1 MAKLNVDALKRGKG
15 KSFNNNQSIYGNK
28 ENDNAAIKVG
38 SGLMEAMNMKTA
50 EMEEIQVTHEQ
61 IHTTDK
67 NDWSM
72 KEDEIKELAEL
83 IRDVGILNP
92 PILKKIGENAYEIVA
107 GERRY
112 RAMGYLIKEGIW
124 SSDRKIKVHIFN
136 PDLIALP
143 LTDDEKEDYV
153 RLAENSGQRNKTDG
167 DLLLQMRGYQAIYT
181 SLREKGE
188 LKGLKTRM
196 LLAAD
201 MKISQSKVGQLQ
213 KVENQGSEALIQ
225 ALLDDQVT
233 VSTAQKIA
241 DMPKKEQEEFI
252 TDMAEKKE
260 PGEKIERIDI
270 KKHQHEKDSGLKKA
284 EEKTVSVELEDGNVS
299 EEVVD
304 GFLISPELF
313 RKDIKAITKS
323 LKSKKVYLQEDDYEI
338 YLRSIERLKNIL
350 Q

>member
-1 MAKLNVDALKRGKG
+1 
-15 KSFNNNQSIYGNK
+15 
-28 ENDNAAIKVG
+28 
-38 SGLMEAMNMKTA
+38 MEAMNMKSA
-50 EMEEIQVTHEQ
+50 EMEEIQVTHDQ

-72 KEDEIKELAEL
+72 KEEEIKELAEL

-92 PILKKIGENAYEIVA
+92 PILKKVGDKDYEIVA

-112 RAMGYLIKEGIW
+112 RAMGYLIQEGIW

-136 PDLIALP
+136 PNLITLP
-143 LTDDEKEDYV
+143 LTDEEKEDYV

-167 DLLLQMRGYQAIYT
+167 DLLLQMRGYQSIYT

-188 LKGLKTRM
+188 LTGIKTRM

-201 MKISQSKVGQLQ
+201 MKISPSKVAQLQ
-213 KVENQGSEALIQ
+213 KVENRGSEALVQ

-241 DMPKKEQEEFI
+241 DMPEKEQEEFI
-252 TDMAEKKE
+252 TEVSTKKE

-270 KKHQHEKDSGLKKA
+270 LKFQNEKDSKA
-284 EEKTVSVELEDGNVS
+284 LTGKPTVEENSENTEEEEKPEGI
-299 EEVVD
+299 
-304 GFLISPELF
+304 LISGKKF
-313 RKDIKAITKS
+313 RKDINVIMKK
-323 LKSKKVYLQEDDYEI
+323 LKEKDIYLQEEDYEI
-338 YLRSIERLKNIL
+338 YLRSIEKLKKIL
-350 Q
+350 E

>member
-1 MAKLNVDALKRGKG
+1 MAKLNVDALRKG
-15 KSFNNNQSIYGNK
+15 MGRQFNNQQSIYGNK
-28 ENDNAAIKVG
+28 ENDNSAIKVG
-38 SGLMEAMNMKTA
+38 SGLMEAMNMKSA

-72 KEDEIKELAEL
+72 KEEEIKELAEL

-92 PILKKIGENAYEIVA
+92 PILKKIGNNDYEIVA

-112 RAMGYLIKEGIW
+112 RAMGYLIQEGIW

-136 PDLIALP
+136 PDLITLP
-143 LTDDEKEDYV
+143 LTDEEKEDYV

-188 LKGLKTRM
+188 LTGIKTRM

-201 MKISQSKVGQLQ
+201 MKISPSKVAQLQ
-213 KVENQGSEALIQ
+213 KVENRGSEALVQ

-241 DMPKKEQEEFI
+241 DMPEKEQEEFI
-252 TDMAEKKE
+252 SDVAAKKE

-270 KKHQHEKDSGLKKA
+270 LKFQHEKDAGIANDKPISEGKSENTIT
-284 EEKTVSVELEDGNVS
+284 EEKPEGI
-299 EEVVD
+299 
-304 GFLISPELF
+304 LISGKKF
-313 RKDIKAITKS
+313 RKDINVIMKK
-323 LKSKKVYLQEDDYEI
+323 LKENDIYLQEEDYEI
-338 YLRSIERLKNIL
+338 YLRSIEKLKKIL
-350 Q
+350 D

>member
-1 MAKLNVDALKRGKG
+1 MAKLNVDALRKG
-15 KSFNNNQSIYGNK
+15 MGRQFNNQQSIYENK
-28 ENDNAAIKVG
+28 RNDNSTIKVG
-38 SGLMEAMNMKTA
+38 SGLMEAMNMKSA
-50 EMEEIQVTHEQ
+50 EMEEIQVTHDQ

-72 KEDEIKELAEL
+72 KEEEIKELAEL

-92 PILKKIGENAYEIVA
+92 PILKKVGDKDYEIVA

-112 RAMGYLIKEGIW
+112 RAMGYLIQEGIW

-136 PDLIALP
+136 PNLITLP
-143 LTDDEKEDYV
+143 LTDEEKEDYV

-167 DLLLQMRGYQAIYT
+167 DLLLQMRGYQSIYT

-188 LKGLKTRM
+188 LTGIKTRM

-201 MKISQSKVGQLQ
+201 MKISPSKVAQLQ
-213 KVENQGSEALIQ
+213 KVENRGSEALVQ

-241 DMPKKEQEEFI
+241 DMPEKEQEEFI
-252 TDMAEKKE
+252 TEVSTKKE

-270 KKHQHEKDSGLKKA
+270 LKFQNEKDSKA
-284 EEKTVSVELEDGNVS
+284 LTGKPTVEENSENTEEEEKPEGI
-299 EEVVD
+299 
-304 GFLISPELF
+304 LISGKKF
-313 RKDIKAITKS
+313 RKDINVIMKK
-323 LKSKKVYLQEDDYEI
+323 LKEKDIYLQEEDYEI
-338 YLRSIERLKNIL
+338 YLRSIEKLKKIL
-350 Q
+350 E

>member
-1 MAKLNVDALKRGKG
+1 MAKLNVDALRKG
-15 KSFNNNQSIYGNK
+15 MGRQFNNQQSIYENK
-28 ENDNAAIKVG
+28 GNDNSTIKVG
-38 SGLMEAMNMKTA
+38 SGLMEAMNMKSA
-50 EMEEIQVTHEQ
+50 EMEEIQVTHDQ

-72 KEDEIKELAEL
+72 KEEEIKELAEL

-92 PILKKIGENAYEIVA
+92 PILKKVGDKDYEIVA

-112 RAMGYLIKEGIW
+112 RAMGYLIQEGIW

-136 PDLIALP
+136 PNLITLP
-143 LTDDEKEDYV
+143 LTDEEKEDYV

-167 DLLLQMRGYQAIYT
+167 DLLLQMRGYQSIYT

-188 LKGLKTRM
+188 LTGIKTRM

-201 MKISQSKVGQLQ
+201 MKISPSKVAQLQ
-213 KVENQGSEALIQ
+213 KVENRGSEALVQ

-241 DMPKKEQEEFI
+241 DMPEKEQEEFI
-252 TDMAEKKE
+252 TEVSTKKE

-270 KKHQHEKDSGLKKA
+270 LKFQNEKDSKA
-284 EEKTVSVELEDGNVS
+284 LTGKPTVEENSENTEEEEKPEGI
-299 EEVVD
+299 
-304 GFLISPELF
+304 LISGKKF
-313 RKDIKAITKS
+313 RKDINVIMKK
-323 LKSKKVYLQEDDYEI
+323 LKEKDIYLQEENYEI
-338 YLRSIERLKNIL
+338 YLRSIEKLKKIL

>member
-1 MAKLNVDALKRGKG
+1 MAKLNVDALRKG
-15 KSFNNNQSIYGNK
+15 MGRQFNNQQSIYGNK
-28 ENDNAAIKVG
+28 ENDNSTIKVG
-38 SGLMEAMNMKTA
+38 SGLMEAMNMKSA
-50 EMEEIQVTHEQ
+50 EMEEIQVTHDQ

-72 KEDEIKELAEL
+72 KEEEIKELAEL

-92 PILKKIGENAYEIVA
+92 PILKKVGDKDYEIVA

-112 RAMGYLIKEGIW
+112 RAMGYLIQEGIW

-136 PDLIALP
+136 PDLITLP
-143 LTDDEKEDYV
+143 LTDEEKEDYV

-188 LKGLKTRM
+188 LTGIKTRM

-201 MKISQSKVGQLQ
+201 MKISPSKVAQLQ
-213 KVENQGSEALIQ
+213 KVENRGSEALVQ

-241 DMPKKEQEEFI
+241 DMPEKEQEKFI
-252 TDMAEKKE
+252 TEVSTKKE
-260 PGEKIERIDI
+260 PGEKIERVDI
-270 KKHQHEKDSGLKKA
+270 LKFQNEKDSKA
-284 EEKTVSVELEDGNVS
+284 SAEKQMVQENSENTEKEEKPEGI
-299 EEVVD
+299 
-304 GFLISPELF
+304 LISEKKF
-313 RKDIKAITKS
+313 RKDISVIIKK
-323 LKSKKVYLQEDDYEI
+323 LKEKDIYLQEENYEI
-338 YLRSIERLKNIL
+338 YLRSIEKLKKIL

>member
-1 MAKLNVDALKRGKG
+1 MAKLNVDALRKG
-15 KSFNNNQSIYGNK
+15 MGRQFNNQQSIYENK
-28 ENDNAAIKVG
+28 GNDNSTIKVG
-38 SGLMEAMNMKTA
+38 SGLMEAMNMKSA
-50 EMEEIQVTHEQ
+50 EMEEIQVTHDQ

-72 KEDEIKELAEL
+72 KEEEIKELAEL

-92 PILKKIGENAYEIVA
+92 PILKKVGDKDYEIVA

-112 RAMGYLIKEGIW
+112 RAMGYLIQEGIW

-136 PDLIALP
+136 PNLITLP
-143 LTDDEKEDYV
+143 LTDEEKEDYV

-167 DLLLQMRGYQAIYT
+167 DLLLQMRGYQSIYT

-188 LKGLKTRM
+188 LTGIKTRM

-201 MKISQSKVGQLQ
+201 MKISPSKVAQLQ
-213 KVENQGSEALIQ
+213 KVENRGSEALVQ

-241 DMPKKEQEEFI
+241 DMPEKEQEEFI
-252 TDMAEKKE
+252 TEVSTKKE

-270 KKHQHEKDSGLKKA
+270 LKFQNEKDSKA
-284 EEKTVSVELEDGNVS
+284 LTGKPTVEENSENTEEEEKPEGI
-299 EEVVD
+299 
-304 GFLISPELF
+304 LISGKKF
-313 RKDIKAITKS
+313 RKDINVIMKK
-323 LKSKKVYLQEDDYEI
+323 LKEKDIYLQEEDYEI
-338 YLRSIERLKNIL
+338 YLRSIEKLKKIL
-350 Q
+350 E

>member
-1 MAKLNVDALKRGKG
+1 MAKLNVDALRKG
-15 KSFNNNQSIYGNK
+15 MGRQFNNQQSIYGNK
-28 ENDNAAIKVG
+28 ENDNSTIKVG
-38 SGLMEAMNMKTA
+38 SGLMEAMNMKSA
-50 EMEEIQVTHEQ
+50 EMEEIQVTHDQ

-72 KEDEIKELAEL
+72 KEEEIKELAEL

-92 PILKKIGENAYEIVA
+92 PILKKVGDKDYEIVA

-112 RAMGYLIKEGIW
+112 RAMGYLIQEGIW

-136 PDLIALP
+136 PNLITLP
-143 LTDDEKEDYV
+143 LTDEEKEDYV

-167 DLLLQMRGYQAIYT
+167 DLLLQMRGYQSIYT

-188 LKGLKTRM
+188 LTGIKTRM

-201 MKISQSKVGQLQ
+201 MKISPSKVAQLQ
-213 KVENQGSEALIQ
+213 KVENRGSEALVQ

-241 DMPKKEQEEFI
+241 DMPEKEQEEFI
-252 TDMAEKKE
+252 TEVSTKKE

-270 KKHQHEKDSGLKKA
+270 LKFQNEKDSKA
-284 EEKTVSVELEDGNVS
+284 LTGKPTVEENSENTEEEEKPEGI
-299 EEVVD
+299 
-304 GFLISPELF
+304 LISGKKF
-313 RKDIKAITKS
+313 RKDINVIMKK
-323 LKSKKVYLQEDDYEI
+323 LKEKDIYLQEEDYEI
-338 YLRSIERLKNIL
+338 YLRSIEKLKKIL
-350 Q
+350 E

>member
-1 MAKLNVDALKRGKG
+1 MAKLNVDALRKG
-15 KSFNNNQSIYGNK
+15 MGRQFNNQQSIYENK
-28 ENDNAAIKVG
+28 GNDNSTIKVG
-38 SGLMEAMNMKTA
+38 SGLMEAMNMKSA
-50 EMEEIQVTHEQ
+50 EMEEIQVTHDQ

-72 KEDEIKELAEL
+72 KEEEIKELAEL

-92 PILKKIGENAYEIVA
+92 PILKKVGDKDYEIVA

-112 RAMGYLIKEGIW
+112 RAMGYLIQEGIW

-136 PDLIALP
+136 PNLITLP
-143 LTDDEKEDYV
+143 LTDEEKEDYV

-167 DLLLQMRGYQAIYT
+167 DLLLQMRGYQSIYT

-188 LKGLKTRM
+188 LTGIKTRM

-201 MKISQSKVGQLQ
+201 MKISPSKVAQLQ
-213 KVENQGSEALIQ
+213 KVENRGSEALVQ

-241 DMPKKEQEEFI
+241 DMPEKEQEEFI
-252 TDMAEKKE
+252 IEVSTKKE

-270 KKHQHEKDSGLKKA
+270 LKFQNEKDSKA
-284 EEKTVSVELEDGNVS
+284 LTGKPTVEENSENTEEEEKPEGI
-299 EEVVD
+299 
-304 GFLISPELF
+304 LISGKKF
-313 RKDIKAITKS
+313 RKDINVIMKK
-323 LKSKKVYLQEDDYEI
+323 LKEKDIYLQEEDYEI
-338 YLRSIERLKNIL
+338 YLRSIEKLKKIL
-350 Q
+350 E

>member
-1 MAKLNVDALKRGKG
+1 MAKLNVDALRKG
-15 KSFNNNQSIYGNK
+15 MGRQFNNQQSIYENK
-28 ENDNAAIKVG
+28 GNDNSTIKVG
-38 SGLMEAMNMKTA
+38 SGLMEAMNMKSA
-50 EMEEIQVTHEQ
+50 EMEEIQVTHDQ

-72 KEDEIKELAEL
+72 KEEEIKELAEL

-92 PILKKIGENAYEIVA
+92 PILKKVGDKDYEIVA

-112 RAMGYLIKEGIW
+112 RAMGYLIQEGIW

-136 PDLIALP
+136 PDLITLP
-143 LTDDEKEDYV
+143 LTDEEKEDYV

-167 DLLLQMRGYQAIYT
+167 DLLLQMRGYQSIYT

-188 LKGLKTRM
+188 LTGIKTRM

-201 MKISQSKVGQLQ
+201 MKISPSKVAQLQ
-213 KVENQGSEALIQ
+213 KVENRGSEALVQ

-241 DMPKKEQEEFI
+241 DMPEKEQEEFI
-252 TDMAEKKE
+252 TEVSTKKE

-270 KKHQHEKDSGLKKA
+270 LKFQNEKDSKA
-284 EEKTVSVELEDGNVS
+284 LTGKPTVEENSENTEEEEKPEGI
-299 EEVVD
+299 
-304 GFLISPELF
+304 LISGKKF
-313 RKDIKAITKS
+313 RKDINVIMKK
-323 LKSKKVYLQEDDYEI
+323 LKEKDIYLQEEDYEI
-338 YLRSIERLKNIL
+338 YLRSIEKLKKIL
-350 Q
+350 E

>member
-1 MAKLNVDALKRGKG
+1 MAKLNVDALRKG
-15 KSFNNNQSIYGNK
+15 MGRQFNNQQSIYENK
-28 ENDNAAIKVG
+28 GNDNSTIKVG
-38 SGLMEAMNMKTA
+38 SGLMEAMNMKSA
-50 EMEEIQVTHEQ
+50 EMEEIQVTHDQ

-72 KEDEIKELAEL
+72 KEEEIKELAEL

-92 PILKKIGENAYEIVA
+92 PILKKVGDKDYEIVA

-112 RAMGYLIKEGIW
+112 RAMGYLIQEGIW

-136 PDLIALP
+136 PNLITLP
-143 LTDDEKEDYV
+143 LTDEEKEDYV

-167 DLLLQMRGYQAIYT
+167 DLLLQMRGYQSIYT

-188 LKGLKTRM
+188 LTGINTRM

-201 MKISQSKVGQLQ
+201 MKISPSKVAQLQ
-213 KVENQGSEALIQ
+213 KVENRGSEALVQ

-241 DMPKKEQEEFI
+241 DMPEKEQEEFI
-252 TDMAEKKE
+252 TEVSTKKE

-270 KKHQHEKDSGLKKA
+270 LKFQNEKDSKA
-284 EEKTVSVELEDGNVS
+284 LTGKPTVEENSENTEEEEKPEGI
-299 EEVVD
+299 
-304 GFLISPELF
+304 LISGKKF
-313 RKDIKAITKS
+313 RKDINVIMKK
-323 LKSKKVYLQEDDYEI
+323 LKEKDIYLQEEDYEI
-338 YLRSIERLKNIL
+338 YLRSIEKLKKIL
-350 Q
+350 E

>member
-1 MAKLNVDALKRGKG
+1 MGRK
-15 KSFNNNQSIYGNK
+15 FNNQQASYGNK
-28 ENDNAAIKVG
+28 GNDNSTIKVG
-38 SGLMEAMNMKTA
+38 SGLMEAMNMKSA
-50 EMEEIQVTHEQ
+50 EMEEIQVTHDQ

-72 KEDEIKELAEL
+72 KEEDIKELAEL

-92 PILKKIGENAYEIVA
+92 PILKKVGDKDYEIVA

-112 RAMGYLIKEGIW
+112 RAMGYLIQEGIW

-136 PDLIALP
+136 PDLITLP
-143 LTDDEKEDYV
+143 LTDEEKEDYV

-188 LKGLKTRM
+188 LTGIKTRM

-201 MKISQSKVGQLQ
+201 MKISPSKVAQLQ
-213 KVENQGSEALIQ
+213 KVENRGSEALVQ

-241 DMPKKEQEEFI
+241 DMPEKEQEKFI
-252 TDMAEKKE
+252 TEVSTKKE
-260 PGEKIERIDI
+260 PGEKIERVDI
-270 KKHQHEKDSGLKKA
+270 LKFQNEKDSKA
-284 EEKTVSVELEDGNVS
+284 SAEKQMVQENSENTEKEEKPEGI
-299 EEVVD
+299 
-304 GFLISPELF
+304 LISGKKF
-313 RKDIKAITKS
+313 RKDINVIMKK
-323 LKSKKVYLQEDDYEI
+323 LKEKDIYLQEENYEI
-338 YLRSIERLKNIL
+338 YLRSIEKLKKIL

>member
-1 MAKLNVDALKRGKG
+1 MAKLNVDALRKG
-15 KSFNNNQSIYGNK
+15 MGRQFNNQQSIYGNK
-28 ENDNAAIKVG
+28 GNDNSTIKVG
-38 SGLMEAMNMKTA
+38 SGLMEAMNMKSA
-50 EMEEIQVTHEQ
+50 EMEEIQVTHDQ

-72 KEDEIKELAEL
+72 KEEEIKELAEL
-83 IRDVGILNP
+83 IRDVGILNH
-92 PILKKIGENAYEIVA
+92 PILKKVGDKDYEIVA

-112 RAMGYLIKEGIW
+112 RAMGYLIQEGIW

-136 PDLIALP
+136 PDLITLP
-143 LTDDEKEDYV
+143 LTDEEKEDYV

-188 LKGLKTRM
+188 LTGIKTRM

-201 MKISQSKVGQLQ
+201 MKISPSKVAQLQ
-213 KVENQGSEALIQ
+213 KVENRGSEALVQ

-241 DMPKKEQEEFI
+241 DMPEKEQEKFI
-252 TDMAEKKE
+252 TEVSTKKE
-260 PGEKIERIDI
+260 PGEKIERVDI
-270 KKHQHEKDSGLKKA
+270 LKFQNEKDSKA
-284 EEKTVSVELEDGNVS
+284 SAGKQMVQENSENTEKEEKPEGI
-299 EEVVD
+299 
-304 GFLISPELF
+304 LISGKKF
-313 RKDIKAITKS
+313 RKDINVIMKK
-323 LKSKKVYLQEDDYEI
+323 LKEKDIYLQEENYEI
-338 YLRSIERLKNIL
+338 YLRSIEKLKKIL

>member
-1 MAKLNVDALKRGKG
+1 MAKLNVDALRRGMG
-15 KSFNNNQSIYGNK
+15 RQFNNQQSIYGNK
-28 ENDNAAIKVG
+28 ESDNSSIKVG
-38 SGLMEAMNMKTA
+38 SGLMEAMNMKSA
-50 EMEEIQVTHEQ
+50 EMEEIQVTHDQ

-72 KEDEIKELAEL
+72 KEEEIKELAEL

-92 PILKKIGENAYEIVA
+92 PILKKIGDKDYEIVA

-112 RAMGYLIKEGIW
+112 RAMGYLIQKGIW

-136 PDLIALP
+136 PDLITLP
-143 LTDDEKEDYV
+143 LTNQEKEDYV

-188 LKGLKTRM
+188 LTGIKTRM

-201 MKISQSKVGQLQ
+201 MKISPSKVAQLQ
-213 KVENQGSEALIQ
+213 KVENRGSEALVQ

-241 DMPKKEQEEFI
+241 DMPEKEQEEFI
-252 TDMAEKKE
+252 SEVSLKKE
-260 PGEKIERIDI
+260 PNEKIERIDI
-270 KKHQHEKDSGLKKA
+270 LKFKHEQDNEALSEKQVIEKRSENME
-284 EEKTVSVELEDGNVS
+284 EEKPEGI
-299 EEVVD
+299 
-304 GFLISPELF
+304 LISGKKF
-313 RKDIKAITKS
+313 RKDINVIMKK
-323 LKSKKVYLQEDDYEI
+323 LKEKDIYLHEEDYEI
-338 YLRSIERLKNIL
+338 YLRSIEKLKKIL
-350 Q
+350 E

>member
-1 MAKLNVDALKRGKG
+1 MAKLNVDALRKG
-15 KSFNNNQSIYGNK
+15 MGRQFNNQQSIYRNK
-28 ENDNAAIKVG
+28 GNDNSTIKVG
-38 SGLMEAMNMKTA
+38 SGLMEAMNMKSA
-50 EMEEIQVTHEQ
+50 EMEEIQVTHDQ

-72 KEDEIKELAEL
+72 KEEEIKELAEL

-92 PILKKIGENAYEIVA
+92 PILKKVGDKDYEIVA

-112 RAMGYLIKEGIW
+112 RAMGYLIQEGIW

-136 PDLIALP
+136 PNLITLP
-143 LTDDEKEDYV
+143 LTDEEKEDYV

-167 DLLLQMRGYQAIYT
+167 DLLLQMRGYQSIYT

-188 LKGLKTRM
+188 LTGIKTRM

-201 MKISQSKVGQLQ
+201 MKISPSKVAQLQ
-213 KVENQGSEALIQ
+213 KVENRGSEALVQ

-241 DMPKKEQEEFI
+241 DMPEKEQEEFI
-252 TDMAEKKE
+252 TEVSTKKE

-270 KKHQHEKDSGLKKA
+270 LKFQNEKDSKA
-284 EEKTVSVELEDGNVS
+284 LTGKPTVEENSENTEEEEKPEGI
-299 EEVVD
+299 
-304 GFLISPELF
+304 LISGKKF
-313 RKDIKAITKS
+313 RKDINVIMKK
-323 LKSKKVYLQEDDYEI
+323 LKEKDIYLQEEDYEI
-338 YLRSIERLKNIL
+338 YLRSIEKLKKIL
-350 Q
+350 E

>member
-1 MAKLNVDALKRGKG
+1 MAKLNVDALRKG
-15 KSFNNNQSIYGNK
+15 MGRQFNNQQSIYGNK
-28 ENDNAAIKVG
+28 RNDNSTIKVG
-38 SGLMEAMNMKTA
+38 SGLMEAMNMKSA
-50 EMEEIQVTHEQ
+50 EMEEIQVTHDQ

-72 KEDEIKELAEL
+72 KEEEIKELAEL

-92 PILKKIGENAYEIVA
+92 PILKKVGDKDYEIVA

-112 RAMGYLIKEGIW
+112 RAMGYLIQEGIW

-136 PDLIALP
+136 PDLITLP
-143 LTDDEKEDYV
+143 LTDEEKEDYV

-188 LKGLKTRM
+188 LTGIKTRM

-201 MKISQSKVGQLQ
+201 MKISPSKVAQLQ
-213 KVENQGSEALIQ
+213 KVENRGSEALVQ

-241 DMPKKEQEEFI
+241 DMPEKEQEKFI
-252 TDMAEKKE
+252 TEVSTKKE
-260 PGEKIERIDI
+260 PGEKIERVDI
-270 KKHQHEKDSGLKKA
+270 LKFQNEKDSKA
-284 EEKTVSVELEDGNVS
+284 SAEKQMVQENSENTEKEEKPEGI
-299 EEVVD
+299 
-304 GFLISPELF
+304 LISEKKF
-313 RKDIKAITKS
+313 RKDISVIIKK
-323 LKSKKVYLQEDDYEI
+323 LKEKDIYLQEENYEI
-338 YLRSIERLKNIL
+338 YLRSIEKLKKIL